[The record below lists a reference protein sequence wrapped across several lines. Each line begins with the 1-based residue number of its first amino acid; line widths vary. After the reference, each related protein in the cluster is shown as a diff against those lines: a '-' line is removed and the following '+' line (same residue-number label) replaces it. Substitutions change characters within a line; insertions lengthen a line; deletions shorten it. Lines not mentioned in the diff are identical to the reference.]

1 MNSDD
6 SNSDSDESSDE
17 EHEKN
22 HVPNG
27 NGRGAGS
34 HKGIVFKD
42 NPGKKLRSHA
52 NSKPH
57 KDVIESLTQL

>member
-1 MNSDD
+1 MCKTCKKNKKVF
-6 SNSDSDESSDE
+6 NG
-17 EHEKN
+17 KN

-34 HKGIVFKD
+34 HKGIVVKD

>member
-1 MNSDD
+1 M
-6 SNSDSDESSDE
+6 
-17 EHEKN
+17 
-22 HVPNG
+22 PNG

-34 HKGIVFKD
+34 HKGIVVKD

-57 KDVIESLTQL
+57 KDVIESLTQLWIKDTL